1 MDITPDMVL
10 SDRAALE
17 PTARSELSGAT
28 GSPSPT
34 RPKRGRKRDPAFA
47 ATLILRP
54 TLSRL
59 RKLQRLS
66 RPHLNLK
73 FLSEACHQLALEEI
87 GVERVVQRARSLAK
101 ADSRRSLPKPSTDS
115 L

>member
-1 MDITPDMVL
+1 MAITPSTVS

-17 PTARSELSGAT
+17 PTARAELSGAAE
-28 GSPSPT
+28 SPSPT

-59 RKLQRLS
+59 RKLQRRS
-66 RPHLNLK
+66 RPRLNLK

-87 GVERVVQRARSLAK
+87 GDERVVQRARALAR
-101 ADSRRSLPKPSTDS
+101 ADSR
-115 L
+115 